1 VRSDDQRLH
10 DKRIDGYRFADM
22 PPDGEA
28 HQLGLQAIGQMS
40 RELFG
45 REFLEL
51 TWLGQEELL
60 KLIHDGSPKRGTA
73 YLAAFTTQTG
83 EQAQPDRGRQ
93 ADGVGCGQVAH

>member
-1 VRSDDQRLH
+1 MRNDDQRLH

-73 YLAAFTTQTG
+73 YLAAFTTSPLLVAASPG
-83 EQAQPDRGRQ
+83 LRGYLLRSPMEL
-93 ADGVGCGQVAH
+93 G